1 MMLMQMQEVGIGY
14 LSLGQSLDTL
24 SGGERQRI
32 KLALHLHKQG
42 NIYILDE
49 PTTGLHMSD
58 ISRLLDVLNRL
69 VDNGSTVIVVEHN
82 LDVIAQAD
90 WLIEMGPGAGHDGGS
105 VIFEGTPEEMTQ
117 SNTSVT
123 GRYLKSH

>member
-1 MMLMQMQEVGIGY
+1 MQEVGIGY
-14 LSLGQSLDTL
+14 LSLGQSLDAL

-32 KLALHLHKQG
+32 KLALHLRKRG

-49 PTTGLHMSD
+49 PTTGLHMSN